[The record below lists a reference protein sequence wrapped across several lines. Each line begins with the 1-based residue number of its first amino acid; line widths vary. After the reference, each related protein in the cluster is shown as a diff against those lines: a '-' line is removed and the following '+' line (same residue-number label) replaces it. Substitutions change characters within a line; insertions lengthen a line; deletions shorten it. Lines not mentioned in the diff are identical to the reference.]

1 MRQKRS
7 IKRDIELPLL
17 IMTSGTSTFSLLKLA
32 SNNCNASLGPG
43 SAVRE
48 KGKKRGQIGKMLAS
62 EASPAVSWGG
72 RKGRHSFP
80 FPDYRSAFF
89 SIFFFAHVD
98 FFCFS
103 PNAEPAVVPGYCY
116 AHVIGLPHSLLSLL
130 TSRRWERLAEIKD
143 HGVRRLF
150 VPGPLNQGN
159 CKMSE
164 EKLAISS
171 GGNKKK

>member
-98 FFCFS
+98 FFLFPPMRS
-103 PNAEPAVVPGYCY
+103 LVPDYCY

-143 HGVRRLF
+143 YRVRRLF
-150 VPGPLNQGN
+150 VLGPLN
-159 CKMSE
+159 
-164 EKLAISS
+164 
-171 GGNKKK
+171 